1 MVLSQGGHNSDQ
13 QDQGAFSCV
22 VLIAMIM
29 ELAAQCQLER
39 LSS

>member
-22 VLIAMIM
+22 VLIVMIM